1 MDQPDE
7 ASRPAGTGPLKV
19 QVRTLAG
26 REVVFDSEG
35 FLADSLHWTEEV
47 ARVLAQESGLEVL
60 NDAHWQVIRF
70 LREYYLQNGRAPLNR
85 QLKAGLGMSL
95 MEIESLFPGGS
106 SSVHSGWP
114 ACPTPRLAGRA
125 ERPNGTQMKT
135 DEAL

>member
-1 MDQPDE
+1 MDQPAE

-35 FLADSLHWTEEV
+35 FLADSLQWTEEV

-95 MEIESLFPGGS
+95 MEIESLFPGGLKL
-106 SSVHSGWP
+106 G
-114 ACPTPRLAGRA
+114 ARRLAGL
-125 ERPNGTQMKT
+125 PNPKT
-135 DEAL
+135 CG